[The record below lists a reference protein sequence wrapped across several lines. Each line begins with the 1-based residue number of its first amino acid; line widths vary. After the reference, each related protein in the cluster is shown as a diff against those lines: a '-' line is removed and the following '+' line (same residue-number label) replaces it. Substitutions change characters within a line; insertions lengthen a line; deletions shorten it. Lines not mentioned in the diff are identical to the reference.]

1 MALHSMSEFVKPTAT
16 MVDGGAQKV
25 QGKHDIFACHTLPK
39 FGVCFLPPH
48 CNWPTPTVDFQSEQI
63 SGWHDDRKKL
73 KFRVRLKICKC
84 RCLMG
89 SSIYD
94 LNSEGR
100 RGGLL
105 SNKAKLRRLIKL
117 VDMNINDTSFAD
129 IASGSPLPE
138 RPPVLLPMRKLF

>member
-1 MALHSMSEFVKPTAT
+1 
-16 MVDGGAQKV
+16 
-25 QGKHDIFACHTLPK
+25 
-39 FGVCFLPPH
+39 
-48 CNWPTPTVDFQSEQI
+48 
-63 SGWHDDRKKL
+63 
-73 KFRVRLKICKC
+73 
-84 RCLMG
+84 MG

-100 RGGLL
+100 GGGLL